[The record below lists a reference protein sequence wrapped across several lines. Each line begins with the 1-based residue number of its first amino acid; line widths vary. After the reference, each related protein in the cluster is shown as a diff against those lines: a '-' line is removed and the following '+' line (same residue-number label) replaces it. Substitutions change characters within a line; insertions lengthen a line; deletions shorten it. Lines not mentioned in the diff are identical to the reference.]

1 MTTPITRRYSVDVRA
16 FLRVEVDA
24 ESPEAAEREAKA
36 LVEGLQPCESYV
48 TGWADTRAAEGTAKG
63 RVIETGSID
72 TEDPAY
78 IEDEDGNEIKEF

>member
-16 FLRVEVDA
+16 FLRVEVD
-24 ESPEAAEREAKA
+24 
-36 LVEGLQPCESYV
+36 
-48 TGWADTRAAEGTAKG
+48 
-63 RVIETGSID
+63 